1 MIEIHV
7 PGLKPYEIT
16 HVVVDYNGTIAV
28 DGKIPMDLKPLL
40 TKLKQLVPITVLTA
54 DTHGTAKVQC
64 EPLGLTVRTFPQE
77 NAAACKKEIV
87 EELGADNV
95 ACLGNGFNDIPMFKT
110 ARLSI
115 GVLDVEGM
123 CGALLPHATILCRSA
138 EEAVQLLLNPKRVIA
153 DLRT

>member
-40 TKLKQLVPITVLTA
+40 IKLKQLVPITVLTA
-54 DTHGTAKVQC
+54 DTHGTAKAQC

-77 NAAACKKEIV
+77 NAAACKKE
-87 EELGADNV
+87 
-95 ACLGNGFNDIPMFKT
+95 M
-110 ARLSI
+110 RQ
-115 GVLDVEGM
+115 VLQGHEDEAAN
-123 CGALLPHATILCRSA
+123 CGCTFPQCKAPDHGRSHHG
-138 EEAVQLLLNPKRVIA
+138 
-153 DLRT
+153 T